1 MDQIHPILLNFQHN
15 EQEAYPVIRKAQSY
29 GVAQRGIALL
39 TILVM
44 VALATILAATIAK
57 RQTNTS
63 ENTGYLM
70 RQDQSLLYAKSA
82 EAFFSELLIQD
93 SDNGSSIDHLQEN
106 WAKPMP
112 PFPVEDG
119 SVSGRL
125 MDESGKFNLNN
136 LVKADGSQVDDSAR
150 RWFEKLLQRVG
161 LPAELSQAVIDWQ
174 DVDDE
179 TTEAMG
185 AESNYYQ
192 GLDPAYLAPN
202 TKFHS
207 VEELKLVRGFEGKNY
222 DLIKPYVTAL
232 PEQTKVNM
240 NTAPALLLASIDP
253 KVDVKS
259 VEQELK
265 TKQANLTYFN
275 NVDDLWKL
283 NAFSGIDEQNKTD
296 AAALLDSKSNYFTA
310 QIEVVLSERKRQF
323 TSALVRKDKQVFV
336 YSRSLSPFY

>member
-1 MDQIHPILLNFQHN
+1 
-15 EQEAYPVIRKAQSY
+15 
-29 GVAQRGIALL
+29 
-39 TILVM
+39 M

-57 RQTNTS
+57 RQSNTA

-119 SVSGRL
+119 AVSGRL
-125 MDESGKFNLNN
+125 LDESGKFNLNN
-136 LVKADGSQVDDSAR
+136 LVKSDGKVDEAAN

-174 DVDDE
+174 DSDDE
-179 TTEAMG
+179 TTGAMG

-192 GLDPAYLAPN
+192 GLNPPYLASN
-202 TKFHS
+202 TMFHS
-207 VEELKLVRGFEGKNY
+207 VDELKLVKGFEGKNY

-240 NTAPALLLASIDP
+240 NTASALLLASIDP
-253 KVDVKS
+253 RVDVNALD
-259 VEQELK
+259 QELK
-265 TKQANLTYFN
+265 AKLSNLTYFN

-283 NAFSGIDEQNKTD
+283 NAFSGVEDQAKND
-296 AAALLDSKSNYFTA
+296 VAGLLDSKSNYFTA

-323 TSALVRKDKQVFV
+323 TSSMVRKDRQVTV
-336 YSRSLSPFY
+336 YSRSLAPFN

>member
-1 MDQIHPILLNFQHN
+1 MKND
-15 EQEAYPVIRKAQSY
+15 SS
-29 GVAQRGIALL
+29 QRGIALL

-93 SDNGSSIDHLQEN
+93 SDNGGNIDHLQEN

-112 PFPVEDG
+112 AFPVEDG
-119 SVSGRL
+119 FVSGRL
-125 MDESGKFNLNN
+125 LDESGKFNLNN
-136 LVKADGSQVDDSAR
+136 LLKADGSVDDSAR

-174 DVDDE
+174 DADDE
-179 TTEAMG
+179 TTGAMG

-192 GLDPAYLAPN
+192 GLDPSYLASN
-202 TKFHS
+202 TKFHQ

-222 DLIKPYVTAL
+222 DLIAPYVTAL
-232 PEQTKVNM
+232 PEATKINI
-240 NTAPALLLASIDP
+240 NTAAPLLLASIDP
-253 KVDVKS
+253 KIDVKT

-265 TKQANLTYFN
+265 AKQAELTYFN
-275 NVDDLWKL
+275 SVEDLWKL
-283 NAFSGIDEQNKTD
+283 NAFSGIEPQNKTD
-296 AAALLDSKSNYFTA
+296 AAAWLDNKSNYFTA
-310 QIEVVLSERKRQF
+310 RIEVVLSERKRQF
-323 TSALVRKDKQVFV
+323 TSAIMRKDKQVTV
-336 YSRSLSPFY
+336 YSRSLAPFNTVVPAP

>member
-1 MDQIHPILLNFQHN
+1 MKND
-15 EQEAYPVIRKAQSY
+15 SS
-29 GVAQRGIALL
+29 QRGIALL

-57 RQTNTS
+57 RQTNTA

-112 PFPVEDG
+112 AFPVEDG
-119 SVSGRL
+119 FISGRL
-125 MDESGKFNLNN
+125 LDESGKFNLNN
-136 LVKADGSQVDDSAR
+136 LLKADGSVDDSAR

-174 DVDDE
+174 GADDE
-179 TTEAMG
+179 TTGAMG

-192 GLDPAYLAPN
+192 GLDPSYLASN
-202 TKFHS
+202 TRFHQ

-222 DLIKPYVTAL
+222 DLIAPYVTAL
-232 PEQTKVNM
+232 PEATKINM
-240 NTAPALLLASIDP
+240 NTAAPLLLASIDP
-253 KVDVKS
+253 KLDVKTL
-259 VEQELK
+259 EQELK
-265 TKQANLTYFN
+265 AKQAELAYFN
-275 NVDDLWKL
+275 SVEDLWKL
-283 NAFSGIDEQNKTD
+283 NAFSGIEPQNKTD
-296 AAALLDSKSNYFTA
+296 AAAWLDSKSNYFTA

-323 TSALVRKDKQVFV
+323 SSAMMRKDKQVTV
-336 YSRSLSPFY
+336 YSRSLAPFNTVVPAP

>member
-1 MDQIHPILLNFQHN
+1 MKN
-15 EQEAYPVIRKAQSY
+15 YSS
-29 GVAQRGIALL
+29 QRGVALL

-57 RQTNTS
+57 RQTNTA

-93 SDNGSSIDHLQEN
+93 NDNSSSIDHLQEN

-112 PFPVEDG
+112 PFPVDDG
-119 SVSGRL
+119 SVSGKL
-125 MDESGKFNLNN
+125 LDESGKFNLNN
-136 LVKADGSQVDDSAR
+136 LVKADGKVDDSAR

-174 DVDDE
+174 DADDE
-179 TTEAMG
+179 TIGVMG

-192 GLDPAYLAPN
+192 GLDPAYLTPN

-222 DLIKPYVTAL
+222 DLIKQYVTAL

-253 KVDVKS
+253 KVDIKA
-259 VEQELK
+259 VEQQLKAKETEL
-265 TKQANLTYFN
+265 THFN

-283 NAFSGIDEQNKTD
+283 SAFSGIDEQSKTD
-296 AAALLDSKSNYFTA
+296 VASLLDSKSNYFTA

-323 TSALVRKDKQVFV
+323 TSLMMRKDKQVIV
-336 YSRSLSPFY
+336 YSRSLAPF

>member
-1 MDQIHPILLNFQHN
+1 MIAMKND
-15 EQEAYPVIRKAQSY
+15 SS
-29 GVAQRGIALL
+29 QRGIALL

-112 PFPVEDG
+112 AFPVEDG
-119 SVSGRL
+119 FVSGRL
-125 MDESGKFNLNN
+125 LDESGKFNLNN
-136 LVKADGSQVDDSAR
+136 LLKADGSVDDSAR

-174 DVDDE
+174 DADDE
-179 TTEAMG
+179 TTGAMG

-192 GLDPAYLAPN
+192 GLDPSYLASN
-202 TKFHS
+202 TRFHQ

-222 DLIKPYVTAL
+222 DLIAPYVTAL
-232 PEQTKVNM
+232 PEATKINI
-240 NTAPALLLASIDP
+240 NTAAPLLLASIDP
-253 KVDVKS
+253 KIDVKT

-265 TKQANLTYFN
+265 AKQAELTYFN
-275 NVDDLWKL
+275 SVEDLWKL
-283 NAFSGIDEQNKTD
+283 NAFSGIEPQNKTD
-296 AAALLDSKSNYFTA
+296 AAAWLDSKSNYFTA

-323 TSALVRKDKQVFV
+323 SSAMMRKDKQVTV
-336 YSRSLSPFY
+336 YSRSLAPFNTVVPVP

>member
-1 MDQIHPILLNFQHN
+1 MKI
-15 EQEAYPVIRKAQSY
+15 YSS
-29 GVAQRGIALL
+29 QRGIALL

-57 RQTNTS
+57 RQTNTA

-112 PFPVEDG
+112 AFPVEDG
-119 SVSGRL
+119 FISGRL
-125 MDESGKFNLNN
+125 LDESGKFNLNN
-136 LVKADGSQVDDSAR
+136 LLKADGSVDDSAR

-174 DVDDE
+174 DADDE
-179 TTEAMG
+179 TTGAMG

-192 GLDPAYLAPN
+192 GLDPSYLASN
-202 TKFHS
+202 TRFHQ

-222 DLIKPYVTAL
+222 DLIAPYVTAL
-232 PEQTKVNM
+232 PEATKINM
-240 NTAPALLLASIDP
+240 NTAAPFLLASIDP
-253 KVDVKS
+253 KLDVKTL
-259 VEQELK
+259 EQELK
-265 TKQANLTYFN
+265 AKQAELTYFN
-275 NVDDLWKL
+275 SLEDLWKL
-283 NAFSGIDEQNKTD
+283 NAFSGIEPQNKTD
-296 AAALLDSKSNYFTA
+296 AAAWLDSKSNYFTA

-323 TSALVRKDKQVFV
+323 SSAMMRKDKQVTV
-336 YSRSLSPFY
+336 YSRSLAPFNTVVPAP

>member
-1 MDQIHPILLNFQHN
+1 MKND
-15 EQEAYPVIRKAQSY
+15 SS
-29 GVAQRGIALL
+29 QRGIALL

-93 SDNGSSIDHLQEN
+93 SDNGGNIDHLQEN

-112 PFPVEDG
+112 AFPVEDG
-119 SVSGRL
+119 FVSGRL
-125 MDESGKFNLNN
+125 LDESGKFNLNN
-136 LVKADGSQVDDSAR
+136 LLKADGSVDDSAR

-174 DVDDE
+174 DADDE
-179 TTEAMG
+179 TTGAMG

-192 GLDPAYLAPN
+192 GLDPSYLASN
-202 TKFHS
+202 TKFHQ

-222 DLIKPYVTAL
+222 DLIAPYVTAL
-232 PEQTKVNM
+232 PEATKINM
-240 NTAPALLLASIDP
+240 NTAAPLLLASIDP
-253 KVDVKS
+253 KIDVKT

-265 TKQANLTYFN
+265 AKQAELTYFN
-275 NVDDLWKL
+275 SVEDLWKL
-283 NAFSGIDEQNKTD
+283 NAFSGIEPQNKTD
-296 AAALLDSKSNYFTA
+296 AAAWLDSKSNYFTA

-323 TSALVRKDKQVFV
+323 SSAMMRKDKQVTV
-336 YSRSLSPFY
+336 YSRSLAPFNTVVPAP

>member
-1 MDQIHPILLNFQHN
+1 MIAMKND
-15 EQEAYPVIRKAQSY
+15 SS
-29 GVAQRGIALL
+29 QRGIALL

-112 PFPVEDG
+112 AFPVEDG
-119 SVSGRL
+119 FISGRL
-125 MDESGKFNLNN
+125 LDESGKFNLNN
-136 LVKADGSQVDDSAR
+136 LLKADGSVDDSAR

-174 DVDDE
+174 DADDE
-179 TTEAMG
+179 TTGAMG

-192 GLDPAYLAPN
+192 GLDPSYLASN
-202 TKFHS
+202 TRFHQ

-222 DLIKPYVTAL
+222 DLIAPYVTAL
-232 PEQTKVNM
+232 PEATKINM
-240 NTAPALLLASIDP
+240 NTAAPLLLASIDP
-253 KVDVKS
+253 KLDVKTL
-259 VEQELK
+259 EQELK
-265 TKQANLTYFN
+265 AKQAELTYFN
-275 NVDDLWKL
+275 SVEDLWKL
-283 NAFSGIDEQNKTD
+283 NAFSGIEPQNKTD
-296 AAALLDSKSNYFTA
+296 AAAWLDSKSNYFTA

-323 TSALVRKDKQVFV
+323 SSAMMRKDKQVTV
-336 YSRSLSPFY
+336 YSRSLAPFNAVVPAP

>member
-1 MDQIHPILLNFQHN
+1 MKI
-15 EQEAYPVIRKAQSY
+15 YSS
-29 GVAQRGIALL
+29 QRGIALL

-112 PFPVEDG
+112 AFPVEDG
-119 SVSGRL
+119 FISGRL
-125 MDESGKFNLNN
+125 LDESGKFNLNN
-136 LVKADGSQVDDSAR
+136 LLKADGSVDDSAR

-174 DVDDE
+174 DADDE
-179 TTEAMG
+179 TTGAMG

-192 GLDPAYLAPN
+192 GLDPSYLASN
-202 TKFHS
+202 TRFHQ

-222 DLIKPYVTAL
+222 DLIAPYVTAL
-232 PEQTKVNM
+232 PEATKINM
-240 NTAPALLLASIDP
+240 NTAAPLLLASIDP
-253 KVDVKS
+253 KLDVKTL
-259 VEQELK
+259 EQELK
-265 TKQANLTYFN
+265 AKQAEFTYFN
-275 NVDDLWKL
+275 SVEDLWKL
-283 NAFSGIDEQNKTD
+283 NAFSGIEPQNKTD
-296 AAALLDSKSNYFTA
+296 AAAWLDSKSNYFTA

-323 TSALVRKDKQVFV
+323 TSAMMRKDKQVTV
-336 YSRSLSPFY
+336 YSRSLAPFNTVVPAP

>member
-1 MDQIHPILLNFQHN
+1 MKIKSSQ
-15 EQEAYPVIRKAQSY
+15 A
-29 GVAQRGIALL
+29 GVALL

-57 RQTNTS
+57 RQTNTA

-70 RQDQSLLYAKSA
+70 RQNQSLLYAKSA
-82 EAFFSELLIQD
+82 EAFFSELLNQD
-93 SDNGSSIDHLQEN
+93 SDNGNSVDHLQEN

-125 MDESGKFNLNN
+125 IDESGKFNLNN
-136 LVKADGSQVDDSAR
+136 LVKVDGNQVDESAR

-174 DVDDE
+174 DSNDE
-179 TTEAMG
+179 TMGAMG

-192 GLDPAYLAPN
+192 GLDPAYLTPN

-207 VEELKLVRGFEGKNY
+207 VEELKLVRGFEGKNF
-222 DLIKPYVTAL
+222 DLIRPYVTAL
-232 PEQTKVNM
+232 PEQIKVNM

-253 KVDVKS
+253 KVDVKA

-265 TKQANLTYFN
+265 TKQTNLTYFN
-275 NVDDLWKL
+275 NIDDLWKL
-283 NAFSGIDEQNKTD
+283 NAFSGIEEQSKND
-296 AAALLDSKSNYFTA
+296 AATFLDSKSNFFVA
-310 QIEVVLSERKRQF
+310 QIEVDLSDRKRQF
-323 TSALVRKDKQVFV
+323 TSLMMRKDKQVTV
-336 YSRSLSPFY
+336 YSRSLAPFKE

>member
-1 MDQIHPILLNFQHN
+1 MKND
-15 EQEAYPVIRKAQSY
+15 SS
-29 GVAQRGIALL
+29 QRGIALL

-112 PFPVEDG
+112 AFPVEDG
-119 SVSGRL
+119 FISGRL
-125 MDESGKFNLNN
+125 LDESGKFNLNN
-136 LVKADGSQVDDSAR
+136 LLKADGSVDDSAR

-174 DVDDE
+174 DANDE
-179 TTEAMG
+179 TTGAMG

-192 GLDPAYLAPN
+192 GLDPSYLASN
-202 TKFHS
+202 TKFHQ

-222 DLIKPYVTAL
+222 DLIAPYVTAL
-232 PEQTKVNM
+232 PEATKINI
-240 NTAPALLLASIDP
+240 NTAAPLLLASIDP
-253 KVDVKS
+253 KIDVKT

-265 TKQANLTYFN
+265 AKQAELTYFN
-275 NVDDLWKL
+275 SVEDLWKL
-283 NAFSGIDEQNKTD
+283 NAFSGIEPQNKTD
-296 AAALLDSKSNYFTA
+296 AVAWLDSKSNYFTA

-323 TSALVRKDKQVFV
+323 SSAMMRKDKQVTV
-336 YSRSLSPFY
+336 YSRSLAPFNADVPAL

>member
-1 MDQIHPILLNFQHN
+1 MIAMKND
-15 EQEAYPVIRKAQSY
+15 SS
-29 GVAQRGIALL
+29 QRGIALL

-57 RQTNTS
+57 RQTNTA

-112 PFPVEDG
+112 AFPVEDG
-119 SVSGRL
+119 FISGRL
-125 MDESGKFNLNN
+125 LDESGKFNLNN
-136 LVKADGSQVDDSAR
+136 LLKADGSVDDSAR

-174 DVDDE
+174 DADDE
-179 TTEAMG
+179 TTGAMG

-192 GLDPAYLAPN
+192 GLDPSYLASN
-202 TKFHS
+202 TRFHQ

-222 DLIKPYVTAL
+222 DLIAPYVTAL
-232 PEQTKVNM
+232 PEATKINM
-240 NTAPALLLASIDP
+240 NTAAPLLLASIDP
-253 KVDVKS
+253 KLDVKTL
-259 VEQELK
+259 EQELK
-265 TKQANLTYFN
+265 AKQAELTYFN
-275 NVDDLWKL
+275 SLEDLWKL
-283 NAFSGIDEQNKTD
+283 NAFSGIEPQNKTD
-296 AAALLDSKSNYFTA
+296 AAAWLDSKSNYFTA

-323 TSALVRKDKQVFV
+323 TSAMMRKDKQVTV
-336 YSRSLSPFY
+336 YSRSLAPFNTVVPAP

>member
-1 MDQIHPILLNFQHN
+1 MKI
-15 EQEAYPVIRKAQSY
+15 YSS
-29 GVAQRGIALL
+29 QRGIALL

-93 SDNGSSIDHLQEN
+93 SDNGGNIDHLQEN

-112 PFPVEDG
+112 AFPVEDG
-119 SVSGRL
+119 FVSGRL
-125 MDESGKFNLNN
+125 LDESGKFNLNN
-136 LVKADGSQVDDSAR
+136 LLKADGSVDDSAR

-174 DVDDE
+174 DADDE
-179 TTEAMG
+179 TTGAMG

-192 GLDPAYLAPN
+192 GLDPSYLASN
-202 TKFHS
+202 TKFHQ

-222 DLIKPYVTAL
+222 DLIAPYVTAL
-232 PEQTKVNM
+232 PEATKINI
-240 NTAPALLLASIDP
+240 NTAAPLLLASIDP
-253 KVDVKS
+253 KIDVKT

-265 TKQANLTYFN
+265 AKQAELTYFN
-275 NVDDLWKL
+275 SVEDLWKL
-283 NAFSGIDEQNKTD
+283 NAFSGIEPQNKTD
-296 AAALLDSKSNYFTA
+296 AVAWLDNKSNYFTA

-323 TSALVRKDKQVFV
+323 TSAIMRKDKQVTV
-336 YSRSLSPFY
+336 YSRSLAPFNADVPAL

>member
-1 MDQIHPILLNFQHN
+1 MKI
-15 EQEAYPVIRKAQSY
+15 YSS
-29 GVAQRGIALL
+29 QRGIALL

-57 RQTNTS
+57 RQTNTA

-112 PFPVEDG
+112 AFPVEDG
-119 SVSGRL
+119 FISGRL
-125 MDESGKFNLNN
+125 LDESGKFNLNN
-136 LVKADGSQVDDSAR
+136 LLKADGSVDDSAR

-174 DVDDE
+174 DADDE
-179 TTEAMG
+179 TTGAMG

-192 GLDPAYLAPN
+192 GLDPSYLASN
-202 TKFHS
+202 TRFHQ

-222 DLIKPYVTAL
+222 DLIAPYVTAL
-232 PEQTKVNM
+232 PEATKINM
-240 NTAPALLLASIDP
+240 NTAAPLLLASIDP
-253 KVDVKS
+253 KLDVKTL
-259 VEQELK
+259 EQELK
-265 TKQANLTYFN
+265 AKQAELAYFN
-275 NVDDLWKL
+275 SVEDLWKL
-283 NAFSGIDEQNKTD
+283 NAFSGIEPQNKTD
-296 AAALLDSKSNYFTA
+296 AAAWLDSKSNYFTA

-323 TSALVRKDKQVFV
+323 SSAMMRKDKQVTI
-336 YSRSLSPFY
+336 YSRSLAPFNTVVPAP

>member
-1 MDQIHPILLNFQHN
+1 MKN
-15 EQEAYPVIRKAQSY
+15 YSS
-29 GVAQRGIALL
+29 QRGVALL

-57 RQTNTS
+57 RQTNTA

-112 PFPVEDG
+112 SFPVEDG
-119 SVSGRL
+119 SVSGKL
-125 MDESGKFNLNN
+125 LDESGKFNLNN
-136 LVKADGSQVDDSAR
+136 LVKADGNQVDDSAR

-174 DVDDE
+174 DTNDE
-179 TTEAMG
+179 VTGAMG
-185 AESNYYQ
+185 AESSYYQ
-192 GLDPAYLAPN
+192 GLDPAYLTPN

-207 VEELKLVRGFEGKNY
+207 IEELKLVRGFEGKNY

-253 KVDVKS
+253 KVDVKAI
-259 VEQELK
+259 EQQLKIKETEL
-265 TKQANLTYFN
+265 THFN
-275 NVDDLWKL
+275 DVDDLWKL
-283 NAFSGIDEQNKTD
+283 SAFSGIDEQSKTD
-296 AAALLDSKSNYFTA
+296 AASLLDSKSNYFTA
-310 QIEVVLSERKRQF
+310 QIEVMLSERKRQF
-323 TSALVRKDKQVFV
+323 NSLMMRKDKQVIV
-336 YSRSLSPFY
+336 YSRSLAPF

>member
-1 MDQIHPILLNFQHN
+1 MKDD
-15 EQEAYPVIRKAQSY
+15 SS
-29 GVAQRGIALL
+29 QRGIALL

-57 RQTNTS
+57 RQTNTA

-112 PFPVEDG
+112 AFPVEDG
-119 SVSGRL
+119 FVSGRL
-125 MDESGKFNLNN
+125 LDESGKFNLNN
-136 LVKADGSQVDDSAR
+136 LLKADGSVDDSAR

-174 DVDDE
+174 DADDE
-179 TTEAMG
+179 TTGAMG

-192 GLDPAYLAPN
+192 GLDPSYLASN
-202 TKFHS
+202 TRFHQ

-222 DLIKPYVTAL
+222 DLIAPYVTAL
-232 PEQTKVNM
+232 PEATKINM
-240 NTAPALLLASIDP
+240 NTAAPLLLASIDP
-253 KVDVKS
+253 KLDVKTL
-259 VEQELK
+259 EQELK
-265 TKQANLTYFN
+265 AKQAELAYFN
-275 NVDDLWKL
+275 SVEDLWKL
-283 NAFSGIDEQNKTD
+283 NAFSGIEPQNKTD
-296 AAALLDSKSNYFTA
+296 AAAWLDSKSNYFTA

-323 TSALVRKDKQVFV
+323 SSAMMRKDKQVTV
-336 YSRSLSPFY
+336 YSRSLAPFNTVVPAP

>member
-1 MDQIHPILLNFQHN
+1 MKN
-15 EQEAYPVIRKAQSY
+15 YSS
-29 GVAQRGIALL
+29 QRGVALL

-57 RQTNTS
+57 RQTNTA

-93 SDNGSSIDHLQEN
+93 SDNGSSTDHLQEN

-119 SVSGRL
+119 SVSGKL
-125 MDESGKFNLNN
+125 LDESGKFNLNN
-136 LVKADGSQVDDSAR
+136 LVKADGNQVDDSAR

-174 DVDDE
+174 DTNDE
-179 TTEAMG
+179 VTGAMG
-185 AESNYYQ
+185 AESSYYQ
-192 GLDPAYLAPN
+192 GLDPAYLTPN

-207 VEELKLVRGFEGKNY
+207 IEELKLVRGFEGKNY

-240 NTAPALLLASIDP
+240 NTAPAMLLASIDP
-253 KVDVKS
+253 KIDVKAI
-259 VEQELK
+259 EQQLKVKETEL
-265 TKQANLTYFN
+265 THFN

-283 NAFSGIDEQNKTD
+283 SAFSGIDEQSKTD
-296 AAALLDSKSNYFTA
+296 AASLLDSKSSYFTA

-323 TSALVRKDKQVFV
+323 TSLMMRKDKQVIV
-336 YSRSLSPFY
+336 YSRSLAPF